1 MAESISLPVSLPGEW
16 RIETARQIADTVVGT
31 VLEVTRAG
39 GETDIVK
46 VLKPKALEDS
56 FRGADFLAWRDGA
69 GCVRLIARSGN
80 LLLMEHAGKVTLRDH
95 LVSHGDQEATRIAA
109 EVLTEYHRPSDA
121 PAPTSLMP
129 LSRYFKSLFEKAD
142 ADRRD
147 NVVSPFIEAA
157 ALAETLIAD
166 QRDIK
171 PLHGDLHHEN
181 IMFGPRGWLIIDPAG
196 LIGDA
201 ALDVA
206 NMFSNPLDRFDLT
219 RNEARIASMAG
230 VFAETLGRDVRTIL
244 RYAFAYGCLSAA
256 WHDEDGNAKD
266 RDDELAVA
274 AAVRD
279 VLRQA

>member
-1 MAESISLPVSLPGEW
+1 MTTPEPAFPDEW
-16 RIETARQIADTVVGT
+16 RIESASLLADTVAGSVY
-31 VLEVTRAG
+31 EVTLAG
-39 GETDIVK
+39 GENAIVK
-46 VLKPKALEDS
+46 HLKPKALEDS
-56 FRGADFLAWRDGA
+56 LRGADFLTWRNGV
-69 GCVRLIARSGN
+69 GCVRLLARSGTM
-80 LLLMEHAGKVTLRDH
+80 LLMEHAGRTTLRDH
-95 LVSHGDQEATRIAA
+95 MASHGDSDATRIAA
-109 EVLTEYHRPSDA
+109 SVLLDYHRASDSPP
-121 PAPTSLMP
+121 PASLQP
-129 LSRYFKSLFEKAD
+129 LSRYFASLFAKAER
-142 ADRRD
+142 DRKD
-147 NVVSPFIEAA
+147 GLAGPYAEAA
-157 ALAETLIAD
+157 AMAQALLAD

-181 IMFGPRGWLIIDPAG
+181 IMHGPRGWIIIDPAG

-219 RNEARIASMAG
+219 RDEARIAGMAD

-256 WHDEDGNAKD
+256 WHDEDGNEAD

-274 AAVRD
+274 SAIRT